1 MVKSALGWNCRL
13 CTFFHSLPAT
23 RCSMCGQL
31 RGATKQ
37 EMADFVLGKR
47 LRPPENGNV
56 VEILSSSPESEN
68 GERNDNSAAR
78 GNETTSAHPTTDSMT
93 NRPNFDTKENAPSN
107 GPQKATATTVSRN
120 PYGKVSRNNSTK
132 PAATSGGQEV
142 GNSRTDG
149 SSGQLGDNNFAND
162 LGCKPAMASNG
173 RPMQLQQQGNSF
185 SNSSASDSVSIPYGG
200 NPSTPA
206 LASTTGPTNDSAHP
220 TTTTTTTTHQIR
232 PIVRQQ
238 AQPQQKEKQTL
249 YPFFDGKVRP
259 KKKSRLS
266 EPLDRRDF
274 QEGPVPHDKELAKT
288 YIYPQH
294 DDYPIRQYQLEMTET
309 ALNYNTLVSLP
320 TGLGKTHIAAVV
332 MYNFYRW
339 FAPHGKIIFLAPT
352 LPLVNQQVEA
362 CYRIMGLPAKDTAV
376 MTGRTGAEKRYQWW
390 EEKRVFYCTPQTV
403 QKDFQTRM
411 DEANE
416 TGESSLSL
424 FASQVVCLVLDEAHK
439 ASGDYAYTK
448 VIQLL
453 DNAGAKY
460 RIVGLSATPGTT
472 IKAVQDV
479 ISALNIVKVAARTEE
494 DESVAPYLH
503 QKISEIIIC
512 ERSTH
517 QRDIERRLSDILGP
531 LLERL
536 RREGGLAYVGNAN
549 LSAYTIHNARENFM
563 KSGRQATNGY
573 LTTVFKAAHTL
584 ISIRSDCHQSLG
596 VVKKKLRQLKNS
608 PQTGELSKIVK
619 SQEFDDI
626 YRIALEATEG
636 TTDDSPRP
644 AKDPKISKLCQVLQH
659 HFILSEDAGTSS
671 RAIVFAQ
678 FRDSVGEIVD
688 SLEAFKPM
696 IRARYFVGQ
705 GKGPGGSKK
714 NASKHADDDRVSG
727 MKQAEQQKAI
737 RQFRENIYNV
747 LVCTSIGEEGLDIGD
762 VDLIVNYD
770 VLRSPIRTI
779 QRAGRTG
786 RKRNGRVI
794 CLISEGQEEQTY
806 IRRKQAEQTLANA
819 LKDPKRFT
827 VHAHRPMLP
836 ALPSRDFQK
845 MSFQSQLHLSQVAGA
860 HKTPRTTKLSTNK
873 GDGITASWR
882 LAQGDEEERK
892 QYCGIPAALP
902 NSVTWKLLTKYLLKC
917 RADSTRLLPSKQRQ
931 HQVIWEKRKRLFGRN
946 FAILHCLEEY
956 GRTNT
961 AANTRGHAKLKKIFP
976 TEPVVEDSIIL
987 YSFDNPN
994 VSQDIKTLRSATMET
1009 SAINAPKSFVSVD
1022 LKSSKKNENTTDDGT
1037 ENIHLSK
1044 VCDRQDDGYIQT
1056 VKGTESTA
1064 KDEDNSFVLGVNQL
1078 PQRAC
1083 NEFRMP
1089 TPPPSS
1095 SSSDDES
1102 ESTPIP
1108 QPAAFQNQEFR
1119 PAYNGNGKEAASASH
1134 TVQSFF
1140 RQDDDRSEIGSCL
1153 LVDSASSGKP
1163 NPSTPTHLESRGD
1176 SKALHFNN
1184 GESTS
1189 ADRLGA
1195 TCPEAKQ
1202 SSASPQSRNSKG
1214 FIHASQE
1221 IEIRYP
1227 GRATKRRKMAL
1238 ADSDDELSGADYS
1251 ASVDPPQSIS
1261 IARTQKHSVNSD
1273 AASNALVDTPE
1284 EKTNTE
1290 RTLPRG
1296 DFLTDT
1302 PLGVDAGIEL
1312 FCEVCKHDDSECGN
1326 RIILCDAC
1334 NAGFHQLCYS
1344 IPDDIIESEGPWFC
1358 DLCMHRST
1366 GSQLSSF
1373 EATCVYCSR
1382 QGGPMKN
1389 TNIGWCH
1396 SLCKAFESKIKP
1408 STCSFCSKKRSVNCE
1423 KCLEA
1428 IHPYCALSGGWTVV
1442 VPLVKSDSRPSIYCP
1457 RHRPSTHDTTGKR
1470 ILPKTTVPIRLKT
1483 LEKKTGASDEN
1494 KESANSETARK
1505 LERIRR
1511 RREGLAKFV
1520 LEEADIASDQDDD
1533 GDSAEEEEVRRIEEE
1548 EGLSQDSFI
1557 NDNPELTQ
1565 HFSQDELADE
1575 DPDAANSDGDEVRF
1589 QYSHRALDAQR
1600 DAQNSFKT
1608 PLFNRRMMHPTSDS
1622 SSVPTSQRGLG
1633 QMNFIRS
1640 VLDHHRQGGKA
1651 DEIEQLYQKL
1661 EQEGS
1666 PAASTTGWE

>member
-56 VEILSSSPESEN
+56 VEILSSSPESKN
-68 GERNDNSAAR
+68 GDRNDNSAAR
-78 GNETTSAHPTTDSMT
+78 
-93 NRPNFDTKENAPSN
+93 PNFGAKENAPSN
-107 GPQKATATTVSRN
+107 GPQKAAAPTMSRN
-120 PYGKVSRNNSTK
+120 PYGKSFLNNSK
-132 PAATSGGQEV
+132 KAAASGGQEV
-142 GNSRTDG
+142 GNSWTDG
-149 SSGQLGDNNFAND
+149 SGGQLGDNNFANH

-173 RPMQLQQQGNSF
+173 RLLQLQQQGTSF
-185 SNSSASDSVSIPYGG
+185 SNSSPSDSVSIPHGG

-206 LASTTGPTNDSAHP
+206 LASTNGPSNDSAHP
-220 TTTTTTTTHQIR
+220 TTTTMHQTR
-232 PIVRQQ
+232 PTVRQQ

-259 KKKSRLS
+259 KKKSRPS

-274 QEGPVPHDKELAKT
+274 QEGPVPLDKELAKT

-416 TGESSLSL
+416 TGESSLSF

-714 NASKHADDDRVSG
+714 NVSKHPEDDRVSG

-860 HKTPRTTKLSTNK
+860 HKTPRITKLSTNK

-892 QYCGIPAALP
+892 QYCGNPAALP

-956 GRTNT
+956 GPTNT

-987 YSFDNPN
+987 SSFDNPN

-1022 LKSSKKNENTTDDGT
+1022 FTSSKKNENTTDDGT
-1037 ENIHLSK
+1037 ENIPLSK
-1044 VCDRQDDGYIQT
+1044 VCDQQDDGNIQT

-1078 PQRAC
+1078 PQRAR

-1108 QPAAFQNQEFR
+1108 QPEAFQNQEFR
-1119 PAYNGNGKEAASASH
+1119 SAYNGNGKEAASANH
-1134 TVQSFF
+1134 TVQTFF
-1140 RQDDDRSEIGSCL
+1140 RQDDDRSKIGTCL

-1202 SSASPQSRNSKG
+1202 STASPQSTKG
-1214 FIHASQE
+1214 FIHTSQE

-1227 GRATKRRKMAL
+1227 RRATKRRKMAL

-1261 IARTQKHSVNSD
+1261 ISKTQKYSVNSD

-1302 PLGVDAGIEL
+1302 PLGDDAGIEL
-1312 FCEVCKHDDSECGN
+1312 CCEVCKHDDSECGN

-1334 NAGFHQLCYS
+1334 NAGFHQMCYS

-1358 DLCMHRST
+1358 DLCMHRS
-1366 GSQLSSF
+1366 SASRLSSF

-1396 SLCKAFESKIKP
+1396 SLCKSFESKIKP
-1408 STCSFCSKKRSVNCE
+1408 STCSFCSKKR
-1423 KCLEA
+1423 
-1428 IHPYCALSGGWTVV
+1428 
-1442 VPLVKSDSRPSIYCP
+1442 
-1457 RHRPSTHDTTGKR
+1457 PSTHDTTGKR
-1470 ILPKTTVPIRLKT
+1470 ILPKTTAPIRLKT
-1483 LEKKTGASDEN
+1483 LEKKTGASDET

-1505 LERIRR
+1505 LERTRR

-1557 NDNPELTQ
+1557 NDNPDLTQ

-1575 DPDAANSDGDEVRF
+1575 DLDAANLDGDEVRF

-1600 DAQNSFKT
+1600 DAQNLFKT

-1640 VLDHHRQGGKA
+1640 VLDHHRQGGDA